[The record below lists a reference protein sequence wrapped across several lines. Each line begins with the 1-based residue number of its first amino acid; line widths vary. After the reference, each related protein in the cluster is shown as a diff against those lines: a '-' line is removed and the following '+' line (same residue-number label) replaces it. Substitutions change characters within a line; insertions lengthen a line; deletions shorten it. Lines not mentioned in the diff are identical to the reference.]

1 MTISPAPGKGAP
13 LSFGQEQLW
22 FIDKLTPDATTY
34 HIMVAFRLRGP
45 LRVDILQDCLTR
57 IVARHDALRMTFH
70 SADGVP
76 FQVTSPP
83 APVELPV
90 AVLGGSCEQERERL
104 IKDRLRQLASIP
116 FDLEHEPLYRY
127 RLLKLADDDHV
138 FVQILHHIVT
148 DGWSGGVITSELNL
162 AYRALLAG
170 REPDLGEPGPSYGQY
185 ATDQRAQMQGELLDE
200 ELAWWTERLA
210 DLPTLEFPTDRPR
223 PAEPSRGGGS
233 VARPYP
239 AELLTRMRVL
249 AKEHGVSLYMVIVSA
264 LNVVLSRYI
273 GQDDIPVGVAM
284 LNRMNEDME
293 RVVGLFVN
301 MVVQRT
307 DLSGDPT
314 FSELLE
320 RVLETNLDLYEH
332 QEVPFNL
339 IVDKVQPVRAAGIN
353 PLFQIATQLLT
364 AANSGAGLD
373 LPGLTCTPVPTT
385 ATGSRFDMAIDF
397 VEENDRLTALVEYS
411 YDLFDEW
418 RISALLDHLEA
429 VLTAAVDQPSLRLSQ
444 MPLLSRRE
452 QDELLALGQ
461 GEQADYSADPLHVSV
476 ERVAQARPD
485 AVAVVCRGVELS
497 YGELNRRADKLARYL
512 RGLGVEHG
520 QIVAIALDRE
530 LDAFVAMVGVL
541 KAGCAYAMMDPKLP
555 AARLGLMIRDTAAP
569 VVLTRSVF
577 ANVLPEPSDWVA
589 VTLDTDWP
597 KIEAEAGH
605 APLPERATR
614 ESLAYVLYTSGS
626 TGTPKGVLITHR
638 AVSLFCEAFRR
649 SFGFGSAD
657 RLLQLPALNFDM
669 SQGEIWTAFL
679 VGATVVAVSPEDAQ
693 SPEALSALMREQRV
707 SYAALPLA
715 MQSLLEADPLPALK
729 YIVGGAEALDPA
741 LVNKWNLPGRTFL
754 NLYGPTECAIAQAEY
769 KVDHVEWKTSPPI
782 GRPHPNRQLYV
793 VDRWDNLV
801 PKGVNGELLIG
812 GDEGGLARG
821 YLNQPEATAQKFIA
835 DPFHPSGKVYRT
847 GDLVRWNAAGQI
859 EFLGRI
865 DNQVKLRGLRIELGE
880 IEIALQSH
888 PDVRRAVVLMRP
900 DRHGENRLIAYFTS
914 VDEPPPSAEL
924 RRYLGESLPDYMV
937 PTAWVSLDKFPMNND
952 GWKVNR
958 NALPAL
964 ADGAE
969 GGADGRADGGADG
982 GAGGGAD
989 LTAPATATEEEV
1001 ARCFAE
1007 VLDLARIGTQDSF
1020 FDLGGNSL
1028 QAMRVVSRLSKT
1040 FGTRLRVRQLYS
1052 NQTVASLSAA
1062 VDEMIGAPAR

>member
-1 MTISPAPGKGAP
+1 MTVSADPAKGAP

-22 FIDKLTPDATTY
+22 FIDKLTPGATNY
-34 HIMVAFRLRGP
+34 HITVAFRLRGP
-45 LRVDILQDCLTR
+45 LRIDILHACLDR

-83 APVELPV
+83 AQVELLV
-90 AVLGGSCEQERERL
+90 LVLGGSSGQEKERL
-104 IKDRLRQLASIP
+104 VQDRLRELASIP
-116 FDLEHEPLYRY
+116 FDLERGPLYRY
-127 RLLKLADDDHV
+127 QLLKLADDDHV

-148 DGWSGGVITSELNL
+148 DGWSGGVMTGELNT
-162 AYRALLAG
+162 AYRALLEG

-185 ATDQRAQMQGELLDE
+185 ATAQRAQMRGELLDE

-210 DLPTLEFPTDRPR
+210 GLPTLEFPADRPR

-233 VARPYP
+233 ITRPYP
-239 AELLTRMRVL
+239 AELLARMRVL

-264 LNVVLSRYI
+264 LNVVLSRYT

-301 MVVQRT
+301 MVVLRT
-307 DLSGDPT
+307 DVSGDPT

-320 RVLETNLDLYEH
+320 RVLDNNMDLYEH

-364 AANSGAGLD
+364 SANSGAGLD
-373 LPGLTCTPVPTT
+373 LPGLTCTPIRTT
-385 ATGSRFDMAIDF
+385 STGSRFDMAIDF
-397 VEENDRLTALVEYS
+397 VEEDDQLTALVEYS

-418 RISALLDHLEA
+418 RIKALLDHLEA
-429 VLTAAVDQPSLRLSQ
+429 VLTAAVSQPSLRLSQ

-452 QDELLALGQ
+452 QDELLALGK
-461 GEQADYSADPLHVSV
+461 GEQADYPADPLHAHV

-497 YGELNRRADKLARYL
+497 YGELNRRADKLARHL
-512 RGLGVEHG
+512 RTLGVEHG
-520 QIVAIALDRE
+520 QIVAVLLDRE
-530 LDAFVAMVGVL
+530 MDAFVAMVGVL

-577 ANVLPEPSDWVA
+577 ADVLPAPSGWVA

-597 KIEAEAGH
+597 EIEAGADH
-605 APLPERATR
+605 APLPDRATR

-649 SFGFGSAD
+649 SFGFGPAD

-669 SQGEIWTAFL
+669 SQGEIWTAFA
-679 VGATVVAVSPEDAQ
+679 VGATVVAVSPEDVQ

-715 MQSLLEADPLPALK
+715 MQALLDAEPFPALK

-741 LVNKWNLPGRTFL
+741 LVNKWNLPGRVFL
-754 NLYGPTECAIAQAEY
+754 NLYGPTECAIAQTEY
-769 KVDHVEWKTSPPI
+769 KVDHVEWRTSPPI
-782 GRPHPNRQLYV
+782 GRPHPNRQVYV
-793 VDRWDNLV
+793 VDRWNNLV

-812 GDEGGLARG
+812 GDPGGLARG
-821 YLNQPEATAQKFIA
+821 YLNQPEATAQKFVT
-835 DPFHPSGKVYRT
+835 DPFNPSGRVYRT

-888 PDVRRAVVLMRP
+888 PHVRRAVVLMRP

-914 VDEPPPSAEL
+914 AGEPPPVDEL

-937 PTAWVSLDKFPMNND
+937 PTAWVALDEFPMNND

-958 NALPAL
+958 NALPAP
-964 ADGAE
+964 ADGA
-969 GGADGRADGGADG
+969 DGDADGGAVL
-982 GAGGGAD
+982 AG
-989 LTAPATATEEEV
+989 PATATEKEV

-1020 FDLGGNSL
+1020 FDRGGNSL
-1028 QAMRVVSRLSKT
+1028 QAMRIVSRLSKT
-1040 FGTRLRVRQLYS
+1040 FGIKLRVRQLYS

-1062 VDEMIGAPAR
+1062 IDEMTGAAARG